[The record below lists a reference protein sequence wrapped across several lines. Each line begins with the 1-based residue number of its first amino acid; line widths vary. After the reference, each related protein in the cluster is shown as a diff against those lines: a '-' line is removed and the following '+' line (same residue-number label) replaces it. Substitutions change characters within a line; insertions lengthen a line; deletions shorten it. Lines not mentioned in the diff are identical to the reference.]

1 MNILTFPLDSFN
13 KNLGL
18 EKQQQLYGINSSDK
32 MIQDYD
38 KVDKTMLL
46 TYISNGGRVIDYNTL
61 FS

>member
-1 MNILTFPLDSFN
+1 M
-13 KNLGL
+13 
-18 EKQQQLYGINSSDK
+18 YGIDSSDK